1 MEITYEEFEPFC
13 KWKREPNS
21 DTLEIHLPEFK
32 RQQLRVQLSSSGNLV
47 ISGER
52 ESDSDGKKGNRFRRE
67 FKVSNEIEANQI
79 RAQFCSGILYVIMP
93 KRSTA
98 AAAGVDVKASTMNW
112 NKRPPKKKA
121 QAPSPTWKTKILKT
135 KSQSPNQTDEE
146 AQLEG
151 LSISASLAY
160 N

>member
-1 MEITYEEFEPFC
+1 MEFTYEDFEPFC

-21 DTLEIHLPEFK
+21 DTLEIHLPGFK

-52 ESDSDGKKGNRFRRE
+52 ESDSDGKKRNRFRRE
-67 FKVSNEIEANQI
+67 FNVSNEIEANQI
-79 RAQFCSGILYVIMP
+79 QAKFFNGILYVIMP

-112 NKRPPKKKA
+112 NKRLA
-121 QAPSPTWKTKILKT
+121 MEIIVAVSSAVAVGVYVTKYCQCSHLG
-135 KSQSPNQTDEE
+135 S
-146 AQLEG
+146 
-151 LSISASLAY
+151 
-160 N
+160 